1 MLVFVNSPVPLDLFQ
16 KPFPL
21 WKVYVTKKN
30 PFCRGFLSNNY
41 LTGKYIADK
50 GVVTARSV
58 LEGVATDFTYFC
70 SHPGIA
76 KKAGRIHN
84 FQGGLQKILKG
95 I

>member
-50 GVVTARSV
+50 CVVTARSV